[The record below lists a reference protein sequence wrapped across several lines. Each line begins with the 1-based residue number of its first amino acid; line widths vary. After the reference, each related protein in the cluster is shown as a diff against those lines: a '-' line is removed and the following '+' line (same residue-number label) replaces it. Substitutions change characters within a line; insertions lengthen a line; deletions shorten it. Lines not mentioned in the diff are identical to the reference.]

1 MRHHYYHHPYVGS
14 KICVHVLLSD
24 VYVIQTLPQPFLW
37 HDKRICDVKNAHI
50 EKIKS
55 AAGA

>member
-1 MRHHYYHHPYVGS
+1 MLAQ
-14 KICVHVLLSD
+14 KCVHVLLSD

-50 EKIKS
+50 EEIKS
-55 AAGA
+55 AADA